1 MKKYLTAL
9 VIIFILFSID
19 ANAARPMVT
28 DDARLTKAGSCQVE
42 SWAKAYSGG
51 NEFWALP
58 ACNPYGNFEM
68 TLGVTASRYDSEP
81 KTNDYIF
88 QAKTLFKE
96 LETNGW
102 SVGLALG
109 AAQHDNQRYV
119 GPNGFGSKYIY
130 VPISHSFLDDK
141 LITHVNL
148 GYIHYKNTSKDSIT
162 WGVGGEYKV
171 KNNLLYVLETFGDH
185 RVNPFIQMGLR
196 YSVVPDI
203 FQVDTTIGRQLDIN
217 NSEWLSIGVR
227 YTPDK
232 FF

>member
-88 QAKTLFKE
+88 QANTLF
-96 LETNGW
+96 
-102 SVGLALG
+102 
-109 AAQHDNQRYV
+109 
-119 GPNGFGSKYIY
+119 
-130 VPISHSFLDDK
+130 
-141 LITHVNL
+141 
-148 GYIHYKNTSKDSIT
+148 
-162 WGVGGEYKV
+162 
-171 KNNLLYVLETFGDH
+171 
-185 RVNPFIQMGLR
+185 
-196 YSVVPDI
+196 
-203 FQVDTTIGRQLDIN
+203 
-217 NSEWLSIGVR
+217 
-227 YTPDK
+227 
-232 FF
+232 